1 MIGPLDSDRKKN
13 TGKCTCITSYAVL
26 GMCNKV
32 QHYVHL
38 LFALILNLVNQIIE
52 MHSRSPNYFEKG
64 SIMLIFRPLEVEGK
78 GITGFI
84 DWEPESIK

>member
-1 MIGPLDSDRKKN
+1 MEYDILY
-13 TGKCTCITSYAVL
+13 IFAV
-26 GMCNKV
+26 
-32 QHYVHL
+32 
-38 LFALILNLVNQIIE
+38 LNLVNQIIE
-52 MHSRSPNYFEKG
+52 MHSRSPNYFKEG